1 MRGGGTLLK
10 RKFTIFIGLLII
22 ISVGFLF
29 VAFNINTYHSTTTA
43 GIVISK
49 ERNPYSFTLKKF
61 AKDTE
66 STELT
71 KIIVHDENIWKLIEK
86 NRSYFVNYYWRNSE
100 APVLGQI
107 QINDEFGKI
116 YGDKLNKY
124 IR

>member
-10 RKFTIFIGLLII
+10 GKFTIFIGLLII

-29 VAFNINTYHSTTTA
+29 VIFNKNTYHSTTTA

-49 ERNPYSFTLKKF
+49 ELNPCSFTLKKF
-61 AKDTE
+61 AKDTG
-66 STELT
+66 STELI
-71 KIIVHDENIWKLIEK
+71 KITVHDENIWNLIEK

-116 YGDKLNKY
+116 YGDKLNK
-124 IR
+124 